1 MGSSPWSSRWR
12 KKRRRIIKAVDKP
25 AFTKTRLAK
34 DLGISRSSLYY
45 QPIKPQQDWH
55 LKNQIELV
63 LHAHPSYG
71 HKRLAL
77 TLNLNKKKVLRVMH
91 LFGIKPYRRRGRR
104 YHRVKANGSVYPN
117 LIHELPF
124 PDKPNQIWASDFTHI
139 SFHGKFLYLATI
151 KDVYDRRIVGW
162 SLLTSHSVQL
172 VILALLH
179 AVSRY
184 GRPDILHSD
193 QGSEYKS
200 RPYTKLAEGLGIKL
214 SMSHKGS
221 PWENGYQESFY
232 SHFKVDLGDPSRFA
246 TLGELAFEI
255 YYQMQYYNYR
265 RIHSK
270 LKMAPITY
278 AKQHNNLITKCV
290 PHT

>member
-1 MGSSPWSSRWR
+1 M
-12 KKRRRIIKAVDKP
+12 IVKAKVKL

-45 QPIKPQQDWH
+45 QPRKPQQDWH
-55 LKNQIELV
+55 LKNQIELT
-63 LHAHPSYG
+63 LHHHPSYG

-77 TLNLNKKKVLRVMH
+77 ELGLNKKKILRVMK
-91 LFGIKPYRRRGRR
+91 LFGIKPYRRRGKKWRKI
-104 YHRVKANGSVYPN
+104 KALGNSYPN
-117 LIHELPF
+117 LIHSLPF
-124 PDKPNQIWASDFTHI
+124 PDKPNLIWVSDFTHI

-151 KDVYDRRIVGW
+151 KDVYDRRMVGW

-179 AVSRY
+179 AISRC
-184 GRPDILHSD
+184 GRPKFLHSD

-200 RPYTKLAEGLGIKL
+200 RPYTKLAESLGIKL

-232 SHFKVDLGDPSRFA
+232 SHFKVDLGDPNRFT
-246 TLGELAFEI
+246 TLGELAYEI
-255 YYQMQYYNYR
+255 YCQMQYYNHR
-265 RIHSK
+265 RIHST
-270 LKMAPITY
+270 LKMAPVTY
-278 AKQHNNLITKCV
+278 AKHQANLITKYI
-290 PHT
+290 PIR